1 MLFLLRRLQ
10 YSYGLILWSDSTDP
24 KLSISSTTYLVSPTT
39 KPPRNYSY
47 KYNRTVSLQIDLQQS
62 KQKIE

>member
-10 YSYGLILWSDSTDP
+10 YSYGLILWSDSTGQ
-24 KLSISSTTYLVSPTT
+24 KLSISSTTLVSPTT